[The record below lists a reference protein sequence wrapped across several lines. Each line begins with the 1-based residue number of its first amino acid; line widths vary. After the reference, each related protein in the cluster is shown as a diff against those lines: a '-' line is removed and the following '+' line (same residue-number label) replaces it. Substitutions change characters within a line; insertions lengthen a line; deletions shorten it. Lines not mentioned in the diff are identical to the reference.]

1 MQQPQP
7 QHQQH
12 YGQFG
17 QYSQVTADSFSQ
29 PNVTASVQS
38 PPVPQPSNDL
48 PKINPFAAAMDTP
61 PFEQVEAPS
70 PPVQPQATEKHPP
83 ESTAEKKLL
92 INSEETRATEIIPN
106 SQEEI
111 PPPPPL
117 NITQEEIK
125 ILPEQSTD
133 ENLPPPP
140 AQEALTDDGPLPPP
154 PGTSDVIVDSIL
166 KNDSTSDLMKTL
178 DGVHIDSEKLPEISV
193 DTSLE
198 NEVAEPKVQTPSGE
212 QCNKGEGSGFGGIF
226 SNDLLDTGDTMKAA
240 VSVSDLTPEKSEGLD
255 TDIALPKKDDIGD
268 SVIKCVEDE
277 TSKTGDDVKVKANSI
292 GASLFG
298 GTDEPVSVSAND
310 TDYLESQKINDFNQK
325 TASSSSSSETNTPQK
340 PPMSTGDAIF
350 ADIPS
355 VVC

>member
-1 MQQPQP
+1 MANPNPFLFGAPPVGAAEPPNPFLGGGDPSAAANPFGGGMANPFGGGMAAPVMHQAQPHYGAFATPPPAADASNPFASFCPPTQPVQPPSSLFGDSSAYYPQSMQQPQP

-154 PGTSDVIVDSIL
+154 PGIW
-166 KNDSTSDLMKTL
+166 
-178 DGVHIDSEKLPEISV
+178 EA
-193 DTSLE
+193 
-198 NEVAEPKVQTPSGE
+198 VAECEGNVEPLAE
-212 QCNKGEGSGFGGIF
+212 QAHHDVDDAAPVDAVDAMVFVADVEEALREDK
-226 SNDLLDTGDTMKAA
+226 DGDGN
-240 VSVSDLTPEKSEGLD
+240 PC
-255 TDIALPKKDDIGD
+255 TDVERLARLARSALAQ
-268 SVIKCVEDE
+268 C
-277 TSKTGDDVKVKANSI
+277 
-292 GASLFG
+292 
-298 GTDEPVSVSAND
+298 GTD
-310 TDYLESQKINDFNQK
+310 LQRL
-325 TASSSSSSETNTPQK
+325 
-340 PPMSTGDAIF
+340 
-350 ADIPS
+350 
-355 VVC
+355 VVVLR